1 MASLLSKFRIDYS
14 ALKVISGISK
24 PAQKQTVNFF
34 ESLIQEFMQ
43 ADNSKTE
50 FNNPEGREKI
60 MYYSLK
66 KIRNF

>member
-24 PAQKQTVNFF
+24 PAQKHTVSFF

-43 ADNSKTE
+43 GDNSKTE
-50 FNNPEGREKI
+50 GDSNTDGKLASFH
-60 MYYSLK
+60 
-66 KIRNF
+66 